1 MRLSVFFVILHP
13 FFPSLLLFLLQKPLC
28 SCEYSSIDLK
38 RGSKLSIEAS
48 QGDQNYQFTNS
59 ISQNHQHIPQ
69 HLLSIMAS
77 IQPFT
82 ISIPDA
88 DIQLLKQKLSLSR
101 FPDEPED
108 AGWSQGAP
116 LNKIKSLAQ
125 HWEHSFDWRK
135 AEVDLN
141 TLPQFITKIEA
152 EEKHGEL
159 DLHFVHAKSKVEG
172 AIPLLFVHGCG

>member
-1 MRLSVFFVILHP
+1 M
-13 FFPSLLLFLLQKPLC
+13 
-28 SCEYSSIDLK
+28 
-38 RGSKLSIEAS
+38 
-48 QGDQNYQFTNS
+48 T
-59 ISQNHQHIPQ
+59 
-69 HLLSIMAS
+69 S
-77 IQPFT
+77 IQSFN
-82 ISIPDA
+82 ISVPDA

-116 LNKIKSLAQ
+116 LDKIKSLAE
-125 HWEHSFDWRK
+125 HWEHFFDWRK

-152 EEKHGEL
+152 EEKFGEL

-172 AIPLLFVHGCG
+172 AIPLLFVHGCAYPLSPSFTLLSLSLLPLPMLRGIIVWEATQML

>member
-1 MRLSVFFVILHP
+1 
-13 FFPSLLLFLLQKPLC
+13 
-28 SCEYSSIDLK
+28 
-38 RGSKLSIEAS
+38 
-48 QGDQNYQFTNS
+48 
-59 ISQNHQHIPQ
+59 
-69 HLLSIMAS
+69 MAS

-82 ISIPDA
+82 ISVPDA

-116 LNKIKSLAQ
+116 LDKIKSLAE

-135 AEVDLN
+135 AEADLN

-152 EEKHGEL
+152 EGKYGEL

-172 AIPLLFVHGCG
+172 AIPLLFVHGCAYSLSPSFPLPSLSLCATPDVARNYGVGGDKSDVTKHEG